1 MWLLVALSLCVV
13 VVAKVSSHAK
23 STDDILADWQPK
35 INSYDA
41 FFAEDDTQPLNTEGY
56 PRNLYMVSILSWR
69 RQFSNHFL
77 TCETVMVSAGSL

>member
-1 MWLLVALSLCVV
+1 MWFLVALSLCVV

-23 STDDILADWQPK
+23 STEDILADWQPK

-56 PRNLYMVSILSWR
+56 PRGLYMVSSR
-69 RQFSNHFL
+69 FPRGPFSHRFL
-77 TCETVMVSAGSL
+77 T